1 MAGYRHVAA
10 GADKAPWD
18 VAADVF
24 SYAYQYFDNI
34 GFLILSASGLII
46 IFGMM
51 GVINMAHGELMMIG
65 AYITA
70 FSYHA
75 GVPAPLA
82 IIFAGIG
89 AGAAGMILERLVIRH
104 FYKQLLSS
112 LVVTWGLS
120 LMISQGFLLI
130 FGPTILN
137 VPTPFGNFP
146 VAEQTFGIYRLVLF
160 GGALAIVASVWA
172 VFTFTKFGTHAR
184 ATMEDP
190 DMADALGVNTR
201 NIYVLTFGIG
211 AAMGGI
217 AGGMFALTATI
228 SPFFGINYTP
238 LAFITVVVGGGA
250 NVITGLLSSVMALAG
265 VQTAINNLVNVYV
278 GYIAMMGAA
287 FFILLLL
294 PRGNFRISRAPQDT
308 GGAEGGTRCASIAFW
323 TATSVH

>member
-1 MAGYRHVAA
+1 MDAA
-10 GADKAPWD
+10 AE
-18 VAADVF
+18 VF

-70 FSYHA
+70 FSYYA

-82 IIFAGIG
+82 VIFAGIG
-89 AGAAGMILERLVIRH
+89 AGVAGMILERLVIRH

-130 FGPTILN
+130 FGPSILN

-146 VAEQTFGIYRLVLF
+146 VAGQTFGIYRLVLF
-160 GGALAIVASVWA
+160 GSALAIVATVWA
-172 VFTFTKFGTHAR
+172 LFAFTKFGTHAR

-217 AGGMFALTATI
+217 AGGMFAMTATI
-228 SPFFGINYTP
+228 SPSFGINYTP

-265 VQTAINNLVNVYV
+265 VQTAVNNLVNVYV

-287 FFILLLL
+287 LFILLLL
-294 PRGNFRISRAPQDT
+294 PRGISEYLERHKIRAERKI
-308 GGAEGGTRCASIAFW
+308 GRGAPT
-323 TATSVH
+323 

>member
-1 MAGYRHVAA
+1 MDVAA
-10 GADKAPWD
+10 G
-18 VAADVF
+18 VF

-75 GVPAPLA
+75 GVPAPIA
-82 IIFAGIG
+82 VIFAGIG
-89 AGAAGMILERLVIRH
+89 AGVAGMILERLVIRH

-120 LMISQGFLLI
+120 LMISQGFLLV

-160 GGALAIVASVWA
+160 GSALAIVATVWA
-172 VFTFTKFGTHAR
+172 VFAFTKFGTHAR

-190 DMADALGVNTR
+190 DMADALGVRTR

-211 AAMGGI
+211 AAMGGV

-265 VQTAINNLVNVYV
+265 VQTAVNNLVNVYV

-294 PRGNFRISRAPQDT
+294 PQGISEYLERRKIRAERKVGRGAP
-308 GGAEGGTRCASIAFW
+308 A
-323 TATSVH
+323 

>member
-1 MAGYRHVAA
+1 M
-10 GADKAPWD
+10 D

-82 IIFAGIG
+82 VIFAGIG
-89 AGAAGMILERLVIRH
+89 AGVAGMILERLVIRH

-160 GGALAIVASVWA
+160 GSALAIVATVWA
-172 VFTFTKFGTHAR
+172 VFAFTKFGTHAR

-211 AAMGGI
+211 AAMGGV

-265 VQTAINNLVNVYV
+265 VQTAVNNLVNVYV
-278 GYIAMMGAA
+278 GYVAMMGAA

-294 PRGNFRISRAPQDT
+294 PRGISEYLERRKIRT
-308 GGAEGGTRCASIAFW
+308 ERNGRGA
-323 TATSVH
+323 TA